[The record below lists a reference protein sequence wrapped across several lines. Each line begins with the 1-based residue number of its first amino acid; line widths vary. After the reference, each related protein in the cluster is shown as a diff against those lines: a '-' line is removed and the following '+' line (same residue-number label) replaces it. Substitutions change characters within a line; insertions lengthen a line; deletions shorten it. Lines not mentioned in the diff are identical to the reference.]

1 MVRRHVISSVFT
13 AILWYRRPAPMTLKW
28 KSKRPRAGAWGV
40 KTQATAHSGSVW
52 HLSGALWL
60 EKCWKGGGSTS
71 PGTSDVPNAVLSPF
85 PFSLPSTL
93 DSVQMTKRRLREIP
107 SPSRGHRAQRN
118 GRVLTGP
125 WISLK
130 TLSVPLLS
138 TASQIQPMR
147 EIKLTVTHSP
157 IPCSSFVQRHELPRS
172 WFRDTH
178 KGMEGASEHGSEG
191 LAAGRGGNVA
201 QSRWARKSVRSVWPR
216 DTMHLQLEALGRI
229 SHLVRWLTK
238 ETKNPGKQP
247 YTETQGRTV
256 NPDILLWIR
265 ILWRTGIR
273 KG

>member
-1 MVRRHVISSVFT
+1 
-13 AILWYRRPAPMTLKW
+13 MTLKR

-40 KTQATAHSGSVW
+40 KTQATAHIGSVW

-71 PGTSDVPNAVLSPF
+71 PGPSDVPNAVLSPF

-93 DSVQMTKRRLREIP
+93 ERVQMTKLRLREIP

-157 IPCSSFVQRHELPRS
+157 IPYSSFVQRHELPR
-172 WFRDTH
+172 RLIQGYTQR
-178 KGMEGASEHGSEG
+178 HG
-191 LAAGRGGNVA
+191 RCF
-201 QSRWARKSVRSVWPR
+201 
-216 DTMHLQLEALGRI
+216 
-229 SHLVRWLTK
+229 
-238 ETKNPGKQP
+238 
-247 YTETQGRTV
+247 
-256 NPDILLWIR
+256 
-265 ILWRTGIR
+265 
-273 KG
+273 